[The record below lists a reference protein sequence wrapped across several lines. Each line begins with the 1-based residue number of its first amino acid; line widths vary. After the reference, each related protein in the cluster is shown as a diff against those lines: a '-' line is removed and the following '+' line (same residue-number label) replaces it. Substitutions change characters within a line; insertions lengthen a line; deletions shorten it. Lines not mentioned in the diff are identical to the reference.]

1 MGMKRW
7 VRYEYQG
14 EQGFGTLSSDA
25 QIVVYQGNMYNGA
38 ATTGESLPLD
48 VVKLLTPCQPT
59 TMIALWNNFHSRA
72 AKEGW
77 SRPEH
82 PLYFMKASTS
92 FLPPGGTIKRPE
104 SYDGQV
110 VYEGELGI
118 VIGKQCRNVS
128 EQEAED
134 YVFGYTCVNDVTAR
148 GLLREDPLFVH
159 WTRAKS
165 FDTFSAVGPV
175 IATGLDATKLKVRTL
190 VDGDELQ
197 NYPVTDMFFLPHQI
211 VSRLSH
217 DMTLRPGDI
226 IACGTSIGAG
236 AMEQGST
243 VEVEID
249 GIGTLV
255 NEFN

>member
-1 MGMKRW
+1 MKQW
-7 VRYEYQG
+7 VRYDYQG
-14 EQGFGTLSSDA
+14 ERGFGVLSENL
-25 QIVVYQGNMYNGA
+25 ITTYQGDMYNGA
-38 ATTGESLPLD
+38 VATEQTLPLEA
-48 VVKLLTPCQPT
+48 VKLLTPCEPT

-77 SRPEH
+77 SRPNH
-82 PLYFMKASTS
+82 PLYFMKAGTS
-92 FLPPGGTIKRPE
+92 FLPPGGTIRRPE
-104 SYDGQV
+104 GYDGPV

-118 VIGKQCRNVS
+118 VIGKQCHNIS
-128 EQEAED
+128 EDEVDD

-175 IATGLDATKLKVRTL
+175 IATGLDAETLSVRTL
-190 VDGDELQ
+190 VDGAELQ
-197 NYPVTDMFFLPHQI
+197 NYPVTDMFFKPRQI
-211 VSRLSH
+211 VSRISH
-217 DMTLRPGDI
+217 DMPLRPGDI

-236 AMEQGST
+236 PMERGCT
-243 VEVEID
+243 VVVVIE
-249 GIGTLV
+249 GIGALV

>member
-1 MGMKRW
+1 MEQW
-7 VRYEYQG
+7 VRFEYQG
-14 EQGFGTLSSDA
+14 TQGFGTLSDSR
-25 QIVVYQGNMYNGA
+25 VTPFEGNMYNGA
-38 ATTGESLPLD
+38 AATGETLPLD
-48 VVKLLTPCQPT
+48 AVKLLTPCQPT

-77 SRPEH
+77 SRPDH

-92 FLPPGGTIKRPE
+92 FLPTGGTIRRPE
-104 SYDGQV
+104 TYDGPV

-118 VIGKQCRNVS
+118 VIGRHCSNVS
-128 EQEAED
+128 EDEAGD

-175 IATGLDATKLKVRTL
+175 ISTGLDATKLTVRTL
-190 VDGDELQ
+190 VDGVELQ
-197 NYPVTDMFFLPHQI
+197 NYPVTDMFYLPHQI

-236 AMEQGST
+236 PMQQGCT
-243 VEVEID
+243 VEVQID

-255 NEFN
+255 NNFY

>member
-1 MGMKRW
+1 MKQW

-14 EQGFGTLSSDA
+14 AKGFGTLTEDL
-25 QIVVYQGNMYNGA
+25 ITIYQGDMYNGA
-38 ATTGESLPLD
+38 VATDQSVPLEA
-48 VVKLLTPCQPT
+48 VKLLTPCEPT

-77 SRPEH
+77 SKPNH

-92 FLPPGGTIKRPE
+92 FLPPGGTIRRPE
-104 SYDGQV
+104 AYDGPV

-118 VIGKQCRNVS
+118 VIGRQCRNVS
-128 EQEAED
+128 EDEAD
-134 YVFGYTCVNDVTAR
+134 DFVFGYTCVNDVTAR

-165 FDTFSAVGPV
+165 FDTFCAVGPV
-175 IATGLDATKLKVRTL
+175 IATGLDAETLSVRTL
-190 VDGDELQ
+190 VDGTELQ
-197 NYPVTDMFFLPHQI
+197 NYPVTDMFFKPRQI
-211 VSRLSH
+211 VSRISH
-217 DMTLRPGDI
+217 DMPLRPGDI

-236 AMEQGST
+236 PMEQGCT
-243 VEVEID
+243 VEVAIE

>member
-1 MGMKRW
+1 MEQW
-7 VRYEYQG
+7 VRFEYRG
-14 EQGFGTLSSDA
+14 TQGFGTLSDSRVTA
-25 QIVVYQGNMYNGA
+25 FEGNMYNGA
-38 ATTGESLPLD
+38 MATGETLPLD
-48 VVKLLTPCQPT
+48 AVKLLTPCQPT

-77 SRPEH
+77 SRPDH

-92 FLPPGGTIKRPE
+92 FLPTGGTIRRPE
-104 SYDGQV
+104 TYDGPV

-118 VIGKQCRNVS
+118 VIGRHCNNVS
-128 EQEAED
+128 EDEADD

-175 IATGLDATKLKVRTL
+175 ISTGLDATKLTVRTL
-190 VDGDELQ
+190 VDGVELQ
-197 NYPVTDMFFLPHQI
+197 NYPVSDMFYLPNQI

-236 AMEQGST
+236 PMQQGCT
-243 VEVEID
+243 VEVQID

-255 NEFN
+255 NDFG

>member
-1 MGMKRW
+1 MKQW

-14 EQGFGTLSSDA
+14 EEGFGTISEN
-25 QIVVYQGNMYNGA
+25 QITAYLGDMYNGA
-38 ATTGESLPLD
+38 EATEERLPLE
-48 VVKLLTPCQPT
+48 VVKLLTPCEPT

-77 SRPEH
+77 NRPNH

-92 FLPPGGTIKRPE
+92 FLPPGGTIKRPQT
-104 SYDGQV
+104 YDGPV

-118 VIGKQCRNVS
+118 VIGKQCVNVS
-128 EQEAED
+128 ENEVED

-165 FDTFSAVGPV
+165 FDTFCAVGPV
-175 IATGLDATKLKVRTL
+175 ISTGLDAETLTVRTL
-190 VDGDELQ
+190 VDGVELQ
-197 NYPVTDMFFLPHQI
+197 NYPVTDMFFKPRQI

-217 DMTLRPGDI
+217 DMPLGPGDI

-236 AMEQGST
+236 PMEQGCT
-243 VEVEID
+243 VEVTIE
-249 GIGTLV
+249 GIGSLV
-255 NEFN
+255 NRFE

>member
-1 MGMKRW
+1 MQQW
-7 VRYEYQG
+7 VRYQHQG
-14 EQGFGTLSSDA
+14 LIGFGTLSDDRIDA
-25 QIVVYQGNMYNGA
+25 YQGDMYNGA
-38 ATTGESLPLD
+38 TATGESLALD
-48 VVKLLTPCQPT
+48 AIKLLTPCEPT

-72 AKEGW
+72 EKEGW

-82 PLYFMKASTS
+82 PLYFMKAETS
-92 FLPPGGTIKRPE
+92 FLDPGGTIKRPE
-104 SYDGQV
+104 SYDGPV

-118 VIGKQCRNVS
+118 VIGKHCKRVS
-128 EQEAED
+128 EEDAES

-165 FDTFSAVGPV
+165 FDTFSAIGPV
-175 IATGLDATKLKVRTL
+175 ISTGLDANTLRVRTL
-190 VDGDELQ
+190 VDGDEMQ
-197 NYPVTDMFFLPHQI
+197 NYPVTDMFFKPHQI

-236 AMEQGST
+236 PMQQGCT
-243 VEVEID
+243 VEVHID

-255 NEFN
+255 NDFD